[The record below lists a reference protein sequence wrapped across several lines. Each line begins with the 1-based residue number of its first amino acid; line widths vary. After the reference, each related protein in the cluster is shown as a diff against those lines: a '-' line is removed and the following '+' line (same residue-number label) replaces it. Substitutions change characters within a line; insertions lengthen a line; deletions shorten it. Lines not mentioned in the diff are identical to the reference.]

1 MLGIVI
7 VESKCHEFFLP
18 ILGDLVWPIH
28 LHVNSLIFLLVWVGC
43 AANRSTLVVT
53 SMVLEQRL
61 FIKVFFLCAEY
72 ISCYIHI

>member
-43 AANRSTLVVT
+43 AANRPALVVT
-53 SMVLEQRL
+53 NMVLAQKL
-61 FIKVFFLCAEY
+61 FSRCFSMY
-72 ISCYIHI
+72 